1 MKSLKDCPEESK
13 ARIVSLKAQGP
24 LKRRLLEMGFLPGRK
39 IRVVRNAPL
48 FDPMEIEILG
58 YFLAV
63 RKDEAAYI
71 MVEEDHE

>member
-1 MKSLKDCPEESK
+1 MKSLKDCPEKSK

-58 YFLAV
+58 YFLTV